1 MDIITYPCHNFN
13 HGSCGMVRGYFNTGS
28 KTWIINYCIRS
39 SKRLGA
45 FYAKIGFFGGR
56 RLTEQGGVS
65 VIVWGRRLP
74 KCVHQVWGGHFNV
87 GRETRWAVRAIIQGV
102 KDCNCAT
109 SLEYSGVHVACHL
122 TVDRQ
127 YIHRNTNIITIIV
140 WASINQDITLK

>member
-1 MDIITYPCHNFN
+1 MWRVDAFVASIRLGKVNSLRAKFF
-13 HGSCGMVRGYFNTGS
+13 RGN
-28 KTWIINYCIRS
+28 INIYRIRS

-45 FYAKIGFFGGR
+45 FYAKTGFFGGR

-87 GRETRWAVRAIIQGV
+87 GRETSWAVRAIIQGV
-102 KDCNCAT
+102 KDGNCAT

-127 YIHRNTNIITIIV
+127 FIHRNTNIITIIV
-140 WASINQDITLK
+140 WTSIIQDVTLK